1 MEWKKIKENLISKN
15 ISVIN
20 NKNEKIGKL
29 KSKSKSK
36 NKSKNKRRNK
46 SIKKH
51 RKYY

>member
-20 NKNEKIGKL
+20 NKNEKVGKL
-29 KSKSKSK
+29 KSKSK

>member
-29 KSKSKSK
+29 KSKSK

>member
-20 NKNEKIGKL
+20 NKNDKIGKL
-29 KSKSKSK
+29 KSKSK

>member
-29 KSKSKSK
+29 KSKSK

-46 SIKKH
+46 RIKKH

>member
-1 MEWKKIKENLISKN
+1 MEWKKIKETLISKN

-29 KSKSKSK
+29 KSKSK

>member
-20 NKNEKIGKL
+20 NKKEKVGKL
-29 KSKSKSK
+29 KSKSK

-46 SIKKH
+46 SNKKH

>member
-15 ISVIN
+15 INVIN

-29 KSKSKSK
+29 KSKSK

>member
-29 KSKSKSK
+29 KSKSK
-36 NKSKNKRRNK
+36 NNSKNKRRNK